1 MHFFLDFCIMSK
13 YKYKFNPE
21 SLNYDKIERTS
32 KQKFFQALS
41 YILASIF
48 LAVIIIIVF
57 SFFFDTPKEK
67 SLKRE
72 NKQLL
77 VQYKLMDK
85 KLVQISSV
93 LSDIQQRDDNIY
105 RVIFEAD
112 PIPKS
117 IREAGFGGVNRYAK
131 LEGYSNSN
139 LVIETATKLDRL
151 SKKLY
156 VQSKSYD
163 KIIDMAK
170 NKQKYFSCIPAIAPI
185 SDKDLIRF
193 ASGFGYRIHPI
204 YKTRKM
210 HTGIDLTAPT
220 GTKIYATGDGKVV
233 KAGLSK
239 GGYGQRVIINH
250 DYGYKTV
257 YAHLKQ
263 VFVSEGQKL
272 KRGEVLGSLGNTG
285 HSTGAHLHYE
295 VRKSNIPI
303 NPINFYFNDI
313 NAEEYELM
321 VAACSKRR
329 TPMD

>member
-1 MHFFLDFCIMSK
+1 MSK

-21 SLNYDKIERTS
+21 SLNYVKIERTS
-32 KQKFFQALS
+32 KQMFFQALS
-41 YILASIF
+41 YILASLF
-48 LAVIIIIVF
+48 LAIIIIIVF

-67 SLKRE
+67 ALKRE

-85 KLVQISSV
+85 KLTQISNV

-131 LEGYSNSN
+131 LEGYNNSE
-139 LVIETATKLDRL
+139 LVVETAKKLDKI
-151 SKKLY
+151 SKQLY
-156 VQSKSYD
+156 IQSKSYD

-220 GTKIYATGDGKVV
+220 GTKIYATGDGKVI
-233 KAGLSK
+233 KAGMSK
-239 GGYGQRVIINH
+239 GGYGKRVIINH
-250 DYGYKTV
+250 NYGYKTV
-257 YAHLKQ
+257 YAHLSKI
-263 VFVSEGQKL
+263 VVKRGQKIN
-272 KRGEVLGSLGNTG
+272 RGELIGFVG
-285 HSTGAHLHYE
+285 STGVSTAPHLHYE
-295 VRKSNIPI
+295 VRRNNKPV
-303 NPINFYFNDI
+303 NPINYYFNDI
-313 NAEEYELM
+313 TPSEYDKMILI
-321 VAACSKRR
+321 SSRKNQSF
-329 TPMD
+329 D

>member
-1 MHFFLDFCIMSK
+1 MPK

-21 SLNYDKIERTS
+21 SLNYDKIEKTS
-32 KQKFFQALS
+32 KQKFFQAFS

-48 LAVIIIIVF
+48 LAVIIILIF
-57 SFFFDTPKEK
+57 SYFFDTPKEK

-72 NKQLL
+72 NKQLI
-77 VQYKLMDK
+77 VQYNIMDK
-85 KLVQISSV
+85 KLAQISNV

-112 PIPKS
+112 PIPRS
-117 IREAGFGGVNRYAK
+117 VREAGFGGVNRYAK
-131 LEGYSNSN
+131 LEGYSNSD
-139 LVIETATKLDRL
+139 LVIETATKLDKI

-220 GTKIYATGDGKVV
+220 GTKIYATGDGKVI
-233 KAGLSK
+233 KSGISK
-239 GGYGQRVIINH
+239 GGYGKRVIINH
-250 DYGYKTV
+250 NFGYKTV
-257 YAHLKQ
+257 YAHLNKI
-263 VFVSEGQKL
+263 VVRAGQKIN
-272 KRGEVLGSLGNTG
+272 RGELIGFVG
-285 HSTGAHLHYE
+285 STGVSTAPHLHYE
-295 VRKSNIPI
+295 VRRNNKPV
-303 NPINFYFNDI
+303 NPVNYYFNDI
-313 NAEEYELM
+313 TPSEYDKMIL
-321 VAACSKRR
+321 VSSRKNQSF
-329 TPMD
+329 D

>member
-1 MHFFLDFCIMSK
+1 MSK

-21 SLNYDKIERTS
+21 SLNYVKIERTS
-32 KQKFFQALS
+32 KQMFFQALS
-41 YILASIF
+41 YILASLF
-48 LAVIIIIVF
+48 LAIIIIIVF

-67 SLKRE
+67 ALKRE

-85 KLVQISSV
+85 KLTQISNV

-131 LEGYSNSN
+131 LEGYNNSE
-139 LVIETATKLDRL
+139 LVVETAKKLDKI
-151 SKKLY
+151 SKQLY
-156 VQSKSYD
+156 IQSKSYD

-220 GTKIYATGDGKVV
+220 GTKIYATGDGKVI
-233 KAGLSK
+233 KAGMSK
-239 GGYGQRVIINH
+239 GGYGKRVIINH
-250 DYGYKTV
+250 NYGYKTV
-257 YAHLKQ
+257 YAHLSKI
-263 VFVSEGQKL
+263 VVKRGQKIN
-272 KRGEVLGSLGNTG
+272 RGELIGFVG
-285 HSTGAHLHYE
+285 STGVSTAPHLHYE
-295 VRKSNIPI
+295 VRRNNKPV
-303 NPINFYFNDI
+303 NPINYYFNDI
-313 NAEEYELM
+313 TPSEYDKMILIS
-321 VAACSKRR
+321 SKKNQSF
-329 TPMD
+329 D